1 MTAYDQ
7 RGKELKRVLVVL
19 ALFVICV
26 VQAACTHTPSST
38 RDDKGLSTLNAT
50 LWVEDNNT
58 FDGEIH
64 SSQIVPYFSFIPG
77 SIFGSPIDDVL
88 LPVEVDEEARIVV
101 ELSEWAE
108 LAETYAAPLTEEYF
122 ELGLRIQPKD
132 ARLLRVGTFAYDLR
146 HESGMGGGLRELGES
161 GYIVLVYVDRPSVIS
176 GSITL
181 DDTKYTHFIDL
192 PAKGFHY
199 VLSDDDGHVSRR
211 DLEDRL
217 LFVTKH

>member
-1 MTAYDQ
+1 M
-7 RGKELKRVLVVL
+7 KRILVVS
-19 ALFVICV
+19 ALLVICA

-38 RDDKGLSTLNAT
+38 REAKELTTFSST
-50 LWVEDNNT
+50 LWVEDSDT
-58 FDGEIH
+58 REGEWH
-64 SSQIVPYFSFIPG
+64 SDQIVPYFNFIPG
-77 SIFGSPIDDVL
+77 SIFGSPIEDVL
-88 LPVEVDEEARIVV
+88 LPVEVDEESRIVV
-101 ELSEWAE
+101 QLSEWAE
-108 LAETYAAPLTEEYF
+108 LAETYAAPLTEEN
-122 ELGLRIQPKD
+122 LKRGLRIQPTD

-146 HESGMGGGLRELGES
+146 HESGMGGGLRELGEG

-181 DDTKYTHFIDL
+181 DETKYTHFIDL

-217 LFVTKH
+217 LFVTPH